1 MKIIW
6 AGDSYE
12 FKKHR
17 PGCRKHTLQRIAF
30 KAGFYAFN
38 EAEAAK
44 KDEEWWAEIR
54 KSIQYPPDH
63 YNDMQCTYWRSG
75 WDMASCKPGEKKH
88 PLGDFDK
95 KGCGAILPDNG
106 G

>member
-30 KAGFYAFN
+30 KEGFYAFHLTQ
-38 EAEAAK
+38 AAK
-44 KDEEWWAEIR
+44 DDIEWM
-54 KSIQYPPDH
+54 SSLQYPPDH
-63 YNDMQCTYWRSG
+63 YNDMQCGYWRSG
-75 WDMASCKPGEKKH
+75 YDMASCKPDEKKH
-88 PLGDFDK
+88 PLGSFDE
-95 KGCGAILPDNG
+95 KGCGAILPDIG